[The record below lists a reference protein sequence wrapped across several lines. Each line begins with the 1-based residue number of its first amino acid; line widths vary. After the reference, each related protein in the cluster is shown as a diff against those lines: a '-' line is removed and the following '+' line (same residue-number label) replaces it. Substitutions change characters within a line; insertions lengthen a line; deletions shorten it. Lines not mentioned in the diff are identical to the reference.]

1 MGSDSH
7 PDLYPYLG
15 LSVNSQMAVGYNG
28 IETVNGIDSNLM
40 AGYSFNYLY
49 GSNADYG
56 IDELDVDNGIALM
69 ESQDENIRSVSYDS
83 GLYRTITASAYF
95 GAIADGTGINTK
107 ANMMMQYLNFF
118 TTVNTENVEIP
129 LLTQLGNNY
138 PNPFNPSTTISF
150 SNPEESN
157 IEIIVYN
164 NKGQKI
170 KTLVNEVLSA
180 GEHTV
185 MWNGTD
191 NRNASVSSGIYFYKM
206 KAYHYTSV
214 KKMILLK

>member
-1 MGSDSH
+1 
-7 PDLYPYLG
+7 
-15 LSVNSQMAVGYNG
+15 MAVGYNG
-28 IETVNGIDSNLM
+28 IVTVNGIDSNLM

-56 IDELDVDNGIALM
+56 IDELDVGNGIALM
-69 ESQDENIRSVSYDS
+69 ESQDENIRAVSYDS
-83 GLYRTITASAYF
+83 GSYRTITASAFF
-95 GAIADGTGINTK
+95 GATVDGTGINTK
-107 ANMMMQYLNFF
+107 ANMMTQYLNFF

-129 LLTQLGNNY
+129 LLTQLGSNY

-150 SNPEESN
+150 SVTQNAMSGSDGSSFVSLD
-157 IEIIVYN
+157 IYN
-164 NKGQKI
+164 SKGQKI

-180 GEHTV
+180 GEHKV

>member
-1 MGSDSH
+1 VGSDSH
-7 PDLYPYLG
+7 PDLYPFLG
-15 LSVNSQMAVGYNG
+15 LGVNSQMAVGYNG

-56 IDELDVDNGIALM
+56 IDELDIGDGIALM
-69 ESQDENIRSVSYDS
+69 ESQDENIRAVSYNS
-83 GLYRTITASAYF
+83 GLYRTITASAFF

-107 ANMMMQYLNFF
+107 TNMMLQYLNFF
-118 TTVNTENVEIP
+118 TTVNTENIEIP
-129 LLTQLGNNY
+129 LFTQLGSNY
-138 PNPFNPSTTISF
+138 PNPFNPTTTISF
-150 SNPEESN
+150 SNPEESK
-157 IEIIVYN
+157 IEITIYN
-164 NKGQKI
+164 SKGQKI

-185 MWNGTD
+185 MWDGTD
-191 NRNASVSSGIYFYKM
+191 NRDTSVSSGIYFYKM
-206 KAYHYTSV
+206 KTYNYTSI

>member
-1 MGSDSH
+1 
-7 PDLYPYLG
+7 
-15 LSVNSQMAVGYNG
+15 MAVGYNG
-28 IETVNGIDSNLM
+28 IVTVNGIDSNLM

-56 IDELDVDNGIALM
+56 IDELDVGNGIALI
-69 ESQDENIRSVSYDS
+69 ESQDENIRAVSYDS

-129 LLTQLGNNY
+129 LLTQLGSNY

-150 SNPEESN
+150 SVTQTSSFVTLD
-157 IEIIVYN
+157 IYN
-164 NKGQKI
+164 SKGQKI

-180 GEHTV
+180 GEHKV

-206 KAYHYTSV
+206 KTYHYTSV

>member
-1 MGSDSH
+1 
-7 PDLYPYLG
+7 
-15 LSVNSQMAVGYNG
+15 MAVGYNG
-28 IETVNGIDSNLM
+28 IVTVNGIDSNLM

-56 IDELDVDNGIALM
+56 IDELDVGNGIALM
-69 ESQDENIRSVSYDS
+69 ESQDENIRAVSYDS
-83 GLYRTITASAYF
+83 GSYRTITASAFF
-95 GAIADGTGINTK
+95 GATVDGTGINTK
-107 ANMMMQYLNFF
+107 ANMMTQYLNFF

-129 LLTQLGNNY
+129 LLTQLGSNY

-150 SNPEESN
+150 SVTQTSSFVTLD
-157 IEIIVYN
+157 IYN
-164 NKGQKI
+164 SKGQKI

-191 NRNASVSSGIYFYKM
+191 NRNASASSGIYFYKM